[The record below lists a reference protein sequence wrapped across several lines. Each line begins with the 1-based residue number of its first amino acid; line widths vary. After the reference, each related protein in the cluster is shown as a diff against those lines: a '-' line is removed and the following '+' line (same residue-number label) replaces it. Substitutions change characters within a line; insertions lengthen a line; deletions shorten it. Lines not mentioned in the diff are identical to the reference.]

1 MIFTSLAIAGTISAG
16 TALAAGAAVYGTA
29 ASVSAANKATRA
41 TQAAAAAQRQAA
53 VVQANRERRQSIR
66 SMLIARASSVNAANV
81 AGLQGSSAA
90 GGGIGSISSQFGT
103 NLGFG
108 SQMSGLSQNIFNYQQ
123 SALGY
128 QSRSQLFGAIGN
140 LGFTAMPYL
149 SGFGAVQDRTLP
161 SGESPTSSPR
171 PVARPW

>member
-1 MIFTSLAIAGTISAG
+1 MDPVTMVLTSIGSAVG
-16 TALAAGAAVYGTA
+16 GGALAGAAIVGGTVATA

-41 TQAAAAAQRQAA
+41 TQAAAAEQRQAA

-66 SMLIARASSVNAANV
+66 SMLIARSRAVNTANV

-128 QSRSQLFGAIGN
+128 QGRSDMFGALGSLAFKSAPYLDGLQFNVGKEGSLFGGN
-140 LGFTAMPYL
+140 SWG
-149 SGFGAVQDRTLP
+149 
-161 SGESPTSSPR
+161 
-171 PVARPW
+171 